1 MEDFG
6 RAVELEQRVAH
17 TSMLA
22 RLTLARVRIWTG
34 QLDAAR
40 AALTP
45 LYEEAR
51 AGGLRS
57 EFWALSFLV
66 DAETRAG
73 NLARARELADEFGAI
88 SQPSTRML
96 TDVVA
101 VLSSGLIAA
110 WTGDVGRARREADEA
125 IRRADVGGWPPR
137 LVESRWVRGFVELS
151 LGDSAAAHEYF
162 APAVSRV
169 WQGGVGGPSRHV
181 PLFRDDAAALAELGR
196 PDEVSPLI
204 EWMERDVDNPW
215 AQAAAAHSRG
225 VAADASG
232 DEEQALAA
240 LEGAVEL
247 FGCLPLPLEVG
258 RALLALGSAQR
269 RARVKRDARASLER
283 AVAIFAERG
292 APLWAE
298 RARRELARI
307 GGRAR
312 ADSDLTASERRVA
325 ELVAK
330 GLTNKEVAHRLFVTD
345 RTVEGHLSRIYA
357 KLGVRSRAELARR
370 FVAPV

>member
-1 MEDFG
+1 
-6 RAVELEQRVAH
+6 VL
-17 TSMLA
+17 
-22 RLTLARVRIWTG
+22 IWIG

-51 AGGLRS
+51 AAGLRS

-73 NLARARELADEFGAI
+73 NLARARELTDEFAAI
-88 SQPSTRML
+88 SQPATRVL

-101 VLSSGLIAA
+101 VLSSGLISA
-110 WTGDVGRARREADEA
+110 WTGDVGRARGEADEA
-125 IRRADVGGWPPR
+125 IRRADAGGWPPR
-137 LVESRWVRGFVELS
+137 AVESRWVRGFVELS
-151 LGDSAAAHEYF
+151 LGDPATAHDYF
-162 APAVSRV
+162 APAVNRV
-169 WQGGVGGPSRHV
+169 FEGAVGGPARHV
-181 PLFRDDAAALAELGR
+181 PLFRDAAEALAELGK
-196 PDEVSPLI
+196 PDAVSRLVD
-204 EWMERDVDNPW
+204 WLERDVDNPW
-215 AQAAAAHSRG
+215 ARAAAAHNRG

-232 DEEQALAA
+232 DKAQALAA
-240 LEGAVEL
+240 LEKAVEL
-247 FGCLPLPLEVG
+247 FGGLPLPLDLG

-269 RARVKRDARASLER
+269 RGRHKRDARASLER

-292 APLWAE
+292 ASLWAE
-298 RARRELARI
+298 QARRELARI

-325 ELVAK
+325 ELVAE

-357 KLGVRSRAELARR
+357 KLGVRSRAELTRR